1 MSSNTEESSKRVGGE
16 YGELRGASLDE
27 ARLTAFLESA
37 VPEIQA
43 PVVVKQFKFG
53 Q

>member
-1 MSSNTEESSKRVGGE
+1 MSHSTEQPSKRVGGE

-27 ARLTAFLESA
+27 ARLTVFLESA
-37 VPEIQA
+37 VPEIQT